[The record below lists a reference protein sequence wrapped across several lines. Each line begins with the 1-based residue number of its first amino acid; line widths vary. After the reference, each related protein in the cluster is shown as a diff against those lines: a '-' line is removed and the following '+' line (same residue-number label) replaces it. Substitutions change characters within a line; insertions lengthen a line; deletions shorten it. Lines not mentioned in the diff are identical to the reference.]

1 MQGELVPG
9 PLPLGVAVIDMS
21 VSLFGQI
28 FPRVANKHRL
38 QMLDHFAECI
48 RHAKSSR
55 QEAVQMNVF
64 TAVLSGL
71 KGLTESKTT
80 FGQEDVKKSAASLII
95 VSSEFPLSFSV
106 LVLIENGDNFI
117 KIYSHRNVFEGNV
130 AQIRRQIICF
140 HCVCVRACVHTCMLE
155 GGRACLLF
163 LWEDRKYIQL
173 LVNQFKIIFVS
184 K

>member
-1 MQGELVPG
+1 MQGELLPG

-71 KGLTESKTT
+71 KGLTEAKTT

-95 VSSEFPLSFSV
+95 VSSEF
-106 LVLIENGDNFI
+106 LIG
-117 KIYSHRNVFEGNV
+117 
-130 AQIRRQIICF
+130 
-140 HCVCVRACVHTCMLE
+140 
-155 GGRACLLF
+155 
-163 LWEDRKYIQL
+163 L
-173 LVNQFKIIFVS
+173 LVPLRSHVTVS
-184 K
+184 VANRDHFINLLAPELFF

>member
-1 MQGELVPG
+1 VQGELVPG

-71 KGLTESKTT
+71 KGLTEAKTT

-95 VSSEFPLSFSV
+95 VSSEFLLSLLVPLRTCV
-106 LVLIENGDNFI
+106 TVLIENGDHFI
-117 KIYSHRNVFEGNV
+117 NILPHRNVYVGNV
-130 AQIRRQIICF
+130 TLR
-140 HCVCVRACVHTCMLE
+140 L
-155 GGRACLLF
+155 
-163 LWEDRKYIQL
+163 
-173 LVNQFKIIFVS
+173 
-184 K
+184 